1 MIPSK
6 QLSKL
11 AAMSVP
17 AATPVLPLTRA
28 LFVLGVCLTA
38 GTGFALYAFP
48 DRTADYWAWT
58 IAAEPSAASFGAGYL
73 GAGVALTLGALT
85 REWRRARVVV
95 VLVFALTSLALV
107 VTMLDFEPF
116 AIGEG
121 GLTEAVAWT
130 WLVVYVALP
139 PLALAAFVLQER
151 AGGAGEYDVAV
162 PMLRWTQLLLGGAA
176 AVVGVLGVGLL
187 VDWGWLAE
195 RWPWPL
201 TPLTARFIGA
211 WLVTYAAG
219 FLWCVLRERDWRRTR
234 IAVPPAATTTALLLV
249 SFIWLH
255 DRFDDGASTPLYVAL
270 FGALLLAMVV
280 AAVVEER
287 RMRESEPVR
296 QVLARAR
303 GAPGVDP

>member
-1 MIPSK
+1 
-6 QLSKL
+6 
-11 AAMSVP
+11 MSVP
-17 AATPVLPLTRA
+17 AATPVLLLTRA
-28 LFVLGVCLTA
+28 VFVLGVCLTA

-58 IAAEPSAASFGAGYL
+58 IAAEPSAAAFGAGYL

-85 REWRRARVVV
+85 REWRQARVVM
-95 VLVFALTSLALV
+95 VLVFALTSVALV
-107 VTMLDFEPF
+107 VTTIDVEPF

-121 GLTEAVAWT
+121 GLPGAVAWT
-130 WLVVYVALP
+130 WLAVYVALP

-162 PMLRWTQLLLGGAA
+162 PMLRSTQLLLGSVAA
-176 AVVGVLGVGLL
+176 IVGVLGLALL
-187 VDWGWLAE
+187 VDWSWLAE

-219 FLWCVLRERDWRRTR
+219 FLWSVLRERDWRRTR

-249 SFIWLH
+249 SSIWVS
-255 DRFDDGASTPLYVAL
+255 DDFDDGAATPLYLAL
-270 FGALLLAMVV
+270 FSALLLTMVV

-287 RMRESEPVR
+287 RKS
-296 QVLARAR
+296 RASLDER
-303 GAPGVDP
+303 SRHNAG

>member
-1 MIPSK
+1 
-6 QLSKL
+6 
-11 AAMSVP
+11 MSV
-17 AATPVLPLTRA
+17 AGGTPVLPLTRA

-95 VLVFALTSLALV
+95 VLVFSLTSLALV
-107 VTMLDFEPF
+107 VTMLNFEPF

-130 WLVVYVALP
+130 WLVVYIALP
-139 PLALAAFVLQER
+139 PLALAVFLLQER
-151 AGGAGEYDVAV
+151 AGGSGEYDVAAA
-162 PMLRWTQLLLGGAA
+162 MRRSTQLLLGGVAA
-176 AVVGVLGVGLL
+176 IVGVIGLALL
-187 VDWGWLAE
+187 VDRSWLAE

-234 IAVPPAATTTALLLV
+234 IAVPPAATTSALLLV
-249 SFIWLH
+249 SAIWLR
-255 DRFDDGASTPLYVAL
+255 DRFDDGAATALYVAL
-270 FGALLLAMVV
+270 FSAVLLALVV
-280 AAVVEER
+280 AAIVEER
-287 RMRESEPVR
+287 RLRGLEPVR
-296 QVLARAR
+296 QGLPRAR
-303 GAPGVDP
+303 GAPGAGP

>member
-1 MIPSK
+1 
-6 QLSKL
+6 
-11 AAMSVP
+11 MSVP

-28 LFVLGVCLTA
+28 VFILGICLTA

-58 IAAEPSAASFGAGYL
+58 IVAEPSAAAFGAGYL

-85 REWRRARVVV
+85 REWRQARVVV

-107 VTMLDFEPF
+107 VTMLNFEPF

-130 WLVVYVALP
+130 WLAVYVALP
-139 PLALAAFVLQER
+139 PLALAAFVLQEH
-151 AGGAGEYDVAV
+151 AGGAGEYDVTV
-162 PMLRWTQLLLGGAA
+162 PMLRSTQLLLGSVAA
-176 AVVGVLGVGLL
+176 IVGVLGLALL
-187 VDWGWLAE
+187 VDWSWLAA

-249 SFIWLH
+249 SAIWLRDH
-255 DRFDDGASTPLYVAL
+255 FDDGAATPLYLAL
-270 FGALLLAMVV
+270 FSAVLLTLTV

-287 RMRESEPVR
+287 RVR
-296 QVLARAR
+296 KS
-303 GAPGVDP
+303 

>member
-6 QLSKL
+6 RPSKL

-28 LFVLGVCLTA
+28 RFVLGVCLTA
-38 GTGFALYAFP
+38 GTGFALFVFP

-58 IAAEPSAASFGAGYL
+58 IAAEPSAASFGAGYI

-85 REWRRARVVV
+85 REWRRARVVA
-95 VLVFALTSLALV
+95 VLVFALTSVALV
-107 VTMLDFEPF
+107 VTMVNFEPF

-139 PLALAAFVLQER
+139 PLTLALFVLQER

-162 PMLRWTQLLLGGAA
+162 PMLRSTQLLLGCVAAIVGA
-176 AVVGVLGVGLL
+176 VGLAL
-187 VDWGWLAE
+187 LFDWTWLAT

-234 IAVPPAATTTALLLV
+234 IAIPPAATTTALLLV
-249 SFIWLH
+249 SAIWLR
-255 DRFDDGASTPLYVAL
+255 DRFGDGAATPVYVAL
-270 FGALLLAMVV
+270 FSGLLLILVV

-287 RMRESEPVR
+287 RVKQALPPG
-296 QVLARAR
+296 RA
-303 GAPGVDP
+303 APGAGP

>member
-1 MIPSK
+1 
-6 QLSKL
+6 
-11 AAMSVP
+11 MSV
-17 AATPVLPLTRA
+17 AGGTPVLPLTRA

-85 REWRRARVVV
+85 REWQRARVVV
-95 VLVFALTSLALV
+95 VLVFSLTSLALV
-107 VTMLDFEPF
+107 VTMLNFEPF

-130 WLVVYVALP
+130 WLVVYIALP
-139 PLALAAFVLQER
+139 PLALAAFLLQER
-151 AGGAGEYDVAV
+151 AGGAGEYDVAA
-162 PMLRWTQLLLGGAA
+162 PMRGSTQLLLGGVAA
-176 AVVGVLGVGLL
+176 IVGVIGLALL
-187 VDWGWLAE
+187 VDWSWLAE

-234 IAVPPAATTTALLLV
+234 IAVPPAATTSALLLV
-249 SFIWLH
+249 SAIWLR
-255 DRFDDGASTPLYVAL
+255 DRFDDGAATALYVAL
-270 FGALLLAMVV
+270 FSAVLLALVV
-280 AAVVEER
+280 AAIVEER
-287 RMRESEPVR
+287 RLRGLEPVR
-296 QVLARAR
+296 QGLPRAR
-303 GAPGVDP
+303 GAPGAGP

>member
-1 MIPSK
+1 
-6 QLSKL
+6 
-11 AAMSVP
+11 MSVP
-17 AATPVLPLTRA
+17 AATPVLLLTRA
-28 LFVLGVCLTA
+28 VFVLGVCLTA

-58 IAAEPSAASFGAGYL
+58 IAAEPSAAAFGAGYL

-85 REWRRARVVV
+85 PEWRQARVVM
-95 VLVFALTSLALV
+95 VLVFALTSVALV
-107 VTMLDFEPF
+107 VTMIDFEPF

-121 GLTEAVAWT
+121 GLPGAVAWT
-130 WLVVYVALP
+130 WLAVYVALP

-162 PMLRWTQLLLGGAA
+162 PMLRSTQLLLGSVAA
-176 AVVGVLGVGLL
+176 IVGVLGLALL
-187 VDWGWLAE
+187 VDWSWLAE

-234 IAVPPAATTTALLLV
+234 VAVPPAATTTALLLV
-249 SFIWLH
+249 SAIWLR
-255 DRFDDGASTPLYVAL
+255 DRFDDGAATPLYLAL
-270 FGALLLAMVV
+270 FSALLLALVV

-287 RMRESEPVR
+287 RVKR
-296 QVLARAR
+296 VLPRARA
-303 GAPGVDP
+303 APGADP

>member
-1 MIPSK
+1 
-6 QLSKL
+6 
-11 AAMSVP
+11 MSVP

-28 LFVLGVCLTA
+28 VFVLGVCLTA

-58 IAAEPSAASFGAGYL
+58 IAAEPSAAAFGAGYL

-85 REWRRARVVV
+85 PEWRQARVVM
-95 VLVFALTSLALV
+95 VLVFALTSVALV
-107 VTMLDFEPF
+107 VTMIDFEPF

-121 GLTEAVAWT
+121 GLPGAVAWT
-130 WLVVYVALP
+130 WLAVYVALP

-162 PMLRWTQLLLGGAA
+162 PMLRSTQLLLGSVAA
-176 AVVGVLGVGLL
+176 IVGVLGLALL
-187 VDWGWLAE
+187 VDWSWLAE

-234 IAVPPAATTTALLLV
+234 VAVPPAATTTALLLV
-249 SFIWLH
+249 SAIWLR
-255 DRFDDGASTPLYVAL
+255 DRFDDGAATPLYLAL
-270 FGALLLAMVV
+270 FSALLLALVV

-287 RMRESEPVR
+287 RVKR
-296 QVLARAR
+296 VLPRARA
-303 GAPGVDP
+303 APGADP

>member
-1 MIPSK
+1 
-6 QLSKL
+6 
-11 AAMSVP
+11 MSVVGG
-17 AATPVLPLTRA
+17 TPVLPLTRA

-85 REWRRARVVV
+85 REWQRARVVV
-95 VLVFALTSLALV
+95 VLVFSLTSLALV
-107 VTMLDFEPF
+107 VTMLNFEPF

-130 WLVVYVALP
+130 WLVVYIALP
-139 PLALAAFVLQER
+139 PLALAAFLLQER
-151 AGGAGEYDVAV
+151 AGGAGEYDVAA
-162 PMLRWTQLLLGGAA
+162 PMRRSTQLLLGGVAGIVG
-176 AVVGVLGVGLL
+176 VVGLGLL
-187 VDWGWLAE
+187 VDWSWLAE

-201 TPLTARFIGA
+201 TPLTARFVGA

-249 SFIWLH
+249 SAIWLR
-255 DRFDDGASTPLYVAL
+255 DRFDDGAATALYVAL
-270 FGALLLAMVV
+270 FSAVLLALVV

-287 RMRESEPVR
+287 RLRGPEPVK
-296 QVLARAR
+296 QGLPRAR
-303 GAPGVDP
+303 GAPGAGP